1 MSKLELLTYDN
12 LLGED
17 DSLFKNFDLVDFF
30 DSSEYK
36 SKIVNFNF
44 LEPTDYDEQKD
55 FFESGKISLKNLLT
69 LQYFLYNL
77 IMTSIN
83 SINGMTHIE
92 ATKLRRARV
101 RTTVTFL
108 QIASSRSGRALLTKE
123 TGISSPKLFHWAK
136 RAELMKIRDL
146 GRDYSDLL
154 EAVGVESV
162 SELKRRNPESLHE
175 SMSAI
180 NNKQEI
186 VDRMPSLKE
195 LLNG

>member
-1 MSKLELLTYDN
+1 
-12 LLGED
+12 
-17 DSLFKNFDLVDFF
+17 
-30 DSSEYK
+30 
-36 SKIVNFNF
+36 
-44 LEPTDYDEQKD
+44 
-55 FFESGKISLKNLLT
+55 
-69 LQYFLYNL
+69 
-77 IMTSIN
+77 MTSIN
-83 SINGMTHIE
+83 LINGMTHIE

-123 TGISSPKLFHWAK
+123 TGISSPKLLHWAK

-186 VDRMPSLKE
+186 VDRMPSLKRVTKWIE
-195 LLNG
+195 ESKDIDIKVSS

>member
-1 MSKLELLTYDN
+1 
-12 LLGED
+12 
-17 DSLFKNFDLVDFF
+17 
-30 DSSEYK
+30 
-36 SKIVNFNF
+36 
-44 LEPTDYDEQKD
+44 
-55 FFESGKISLKNLLT
+55 
-69 LQYFLYNL
+69 
-77 IMTSIN
+77 MTSIN

-123 TGISSPKLFHWAK
+123 TGISSPKLLHWAK

-186 VDRMPSLKE
+186 VDRMPSLKRVTKWVE
-195 LLNG
+195 ESKDIDIKVSS

>member
-1 MSKLELLTYDN
+1 
-12 LLGED
+12 
-17 DSLFKNFDLVDFF
+17 
-30 DSSEYK
+30 
-36 SKIVNFNF
+36 
-44 LEPTDYDEQKD
+44 
-55 FFESGKISLKNLLT
+55 
-69 LQYFLYNL
+69 
-77 IMTSIN
+77 MTSID

-123 TGISSPKLFHWAK
+123 TGISSPKLLHWAK
-136 RAELMKIRDL
+136 RAELMEIRDL

-175 SMSAI
+175 SMSAM
-180 NNKQEI
+180 NSKQEI
-186 VDRMPSLKE
+186 VDRVPSLKRVAKWIDE
-195 LLNG
+195 SKDIDIKVSS

>member
-1 MSKLELLTYDN
+1 
-12 LLGED
+12 
-17 DSLFKNFDLVDFF
+17 
-30 DSSEYK
+30 
-36 SKIVNFNF
+36 
-44 LEPTDYDEQKD
+44 
-55 FFESGKISLKNLLT
+55 
-69 LQYFLYNL
+69 
-77 IMTSIN
+77 MTSIN

-123 TGISSPKLFHWAK
+123 TGISSPKLLHWAK

-186 VDRMPSLKE
+186 VDRMPSLKRVAKWIE
-195 LLNG
+195 ESKDIEIKVSS

>member
-1 MSKLELLTYDN
+1 
-12 LLGED
+12 
-17 DSLFKNFDLVDFF
+17 
-30 DSSEYK
+30 
-36 SKIVNFNF
+36 
-44 LEPTDYDEQKD
+44 
-55 FFESGKISLKNLLT
+55 
-69 LQYFLYNL
+69 
-77 IMTSIN
+77 MTSIN

-123 TGISSPKLFHWAK
+123 TGISSTKLLHWAK
-136 RAELMKIRDL
+136 RAELMKIKDL

-162 SELKRRNPESLHE
+162 AELKRRNPESLHE

-180 NNKQEI
+180 NNRQEI
-186 VDRMPSLKE
+186 VDRMPSLKRIAKWIE
-195 LLNG
+195 ESKDIEIKVSS

>member
-1 MSKLELLTYDN
+1 
-12 LLGED
+12 
-17 DSLFKNFDLVDFF
+17 
-30 DSSEYK
+30 
-36 SKIVNFNF
+36 
-44 LEPTDYDEQKD
+44 
-55 FFESGKISLKNLLT
+55 
-69 LQYFLYNL
+69 
-77 IMTSIN
+77 MTSID

-123 TGISSPKLFHWAK
+123 TGISSPKLLYWAK

-175 SMSAI
+175 SMSAM
-180 NNKQEI
+180 NSKQEI
-186 VDRMPSLKE
+186 VDRMPSLKRVAKWIDE
-195 LLNG
+195 SKDIDIKVSS

>member
-1 MSKLELLTYDN
+1 MN
-12 LLGED
+12 
-17 DSLFKNFDLVDFF
+17 
-30 DSSEYK
+30 
-36 SKIVNFNF
+36 
-44 LEPTDYDEQKD
+44 
-55 FFESGKISLKNLLT
+55 
-69 LQYFLYNL
+69 
-77 IMTSIN
+77 SIN
-83 SINGMTHIE
+83 SINGMTHNE

-123 TGISSPKLFHWAK
+123 TGISSPKLLHWAK

-175 SMSAI
+175 SM
-180 NNKQEI
+180 
-186 VDRMPSLKE
+186 
-195 LLNG
+195 

>member
-1 MSKLELLTYDN
+1 
-12 LLGED
+12 
-17 DSLFKNFDLVDFF
+17 
-30 DSSEYK
+30 
-36 SKIVNFNF
+36 
-44 LEPTDYDEQKD
+44 
-55 FFESGKISLKNLLT
+55 
-69 LQYFLYNL
+69 
-77 IMTSIN
+77 MTSIN

-123 TGISSPKLFHWAK
+123 TGISSPKLLHWAK
-136 RAELMKIRDL
+136 RAELMKIKDL

-186 VDRMPSLKE
+186 VDRMPSLKRVTKWIE
-195 LLNG
+195 ESKDIDIKVSS